1 MKFKEWWE
9 NLLSKFGG
17 KEEPDDGQVMELA
30 AAEAPEPVPD
40 RKTSDETIVEM
51 ADSTLE
57 NGVSRTAGPVPE
69 TEEVPMADPAPGSG
83 EEETEDPAPVF
94 EEDPAA
100 APVPEFDEWTEETS
114 AEYEG
119 ETDGIRE
126 K

>member
-57 NGVSRTAGPVPE
+57 NGVSRTA
-69 TEEVPMADPAPGSG
+69 
-83 EEETEDPAPVF
+83 
-94 EEDPAA
+94 

-126 K
+126 E